1 MTFTYPLYFLR
12 LLKLRILM
20 HILVLTIKV
29 IILDIRR
36 KRAKLY
42 EHINMIPEHRLTKK
56 LMDCVKNLKATSN
69 WQKNVHEDLI
79 RKNNRHQ
86 YSITGTNLGEK

>member
-1 MTFTYPLYFLR
+1 MTFTSPLYFLR
-12 LLKLRILM
+12 LLKLRILI

-36 KRAKLY
+36 RRAKIY
-42 EHINMIPEHRLTKK
+42 EHLNMKPEHRLTKK
-56 LMDCVKNLKATSN
+56 LMDWVENLKATAN
-69 WQKNVHEDLI
+69 WQKNVQEDRI

-86 YSITGTNLGEK
+86 Y

>member
-1 MTFTYPLYFLR
+1 MTFTSPLYFLR
-12 LLKLRILM
+12 LLKLRILI

-36 KRAKLY
+36 RRAKIY
-42 EHINMIPEHRLTKK
+42 ERINMKPEHRVTKK
-56 LMDCVKNLKATSN
+56 LMDWVENLKATAN
-69 WQKNVHEDLI
+69 WQKHVQEDRV

-86 YSITGTNLGEK
+86 Y